1 MALALGCQWA
11 SQEGSR
17 PSSPSQRLRT
27 RADGDTCMFPGSD
40 QKLAWL
46 LFLLRGCFEPIL
58 YPSRTGS
65 IKCSKF
71 MWLETFLQ
79 GPWACPQKSLTVKG
93 VIKPASP
100 HTQPS
105 RSSLSC
111 VPRMKTGQRTKVP
124 LSPGAP
130 QGSQTEWKFGD
141 LGCPSLDPGLPLFLI
156 QGYMMGQNVLPI
168 QQEPWPGGVW
178 RGTNSGNLVFLFSTL
193 FHRGFFYRGFLFFSI
208 FIFR

>member
-1 MALALGCQWA
+1 MVVVMIMVGRDRSEEVPRLVLGKESSLMALALGCQWA
-11 SQEGSR
+11 SQEGSG

-27 RADGDTCMFPGSD
+27 RADGETCMFPGID

-46 LFLLRGCFEPIL
+46 LFLLRGCSEPIL

-71 MWLETFLQ
+71 MWPETFLQ

-100 HTQPS
+100 HPQPS
-105 RSSLSC
+105 RPSLSC
-111 VPRMKTGQRTKVP
+111 VPRMKTGQRTS
-124 LSPGAP
+124 SPFTRGP

-141 LGCPSLDPGLPLFLI
+141 LGCPSLDPGLLLFLT
-156 QGYMMGQNVLPI
+156 QGCMTSQNVLPV
-168 QQEPWPGGVW
+168 QQEPWPGGV
-178 RGTNSGNLVFLFSTL
+178 
-193 FHRGFFYRGFLFFSI
+193 
-208 FIFR
+208 